1 MALGYVAAP
10 TIMHTLSLCGL
21 EGRWRAGQKVLHS
34 PRYVGLEK
42 VFATEIWASLSGAT
56 LGLLLEGDRLEWEW
70 G

>member
-21 EGRWRAGQKVLHS
+21 EGRWRAGQKVLPS

-42 VFATEIWASLSGAT
+42 VIATEIWASLSGAT
-56 LGLLLEGDRLEWEW
+56 SGLLLEGDRLEWEW